1 MQAQQLSSIMLP
13 IFFILSFALVAGTD
27 ATPLPAME
35 GDTIDV
41 IFKPPRLRAVV
52 GAQRGAR
59 ARQRMRVNPPQVLL
73 QEMVNENHGESLSK
87 LCLLQLCLRL
97 ERINAF
103 AFCVEPIC
111 SHHAASCR
119 STSHFMHV
127 TCDVESIC
135 PSS

>member
-1 MQAQQLSSIMLP
+1 MREMQAQQLSSIMLP

-41 IFKPPRLRAVV
+41 IFKPPRLRALV

-73 QEMVNENHGESLSK
+73 QEMVNENHGGSLSK
-87 LCLLQLCLRL
+87 LCTLLLCLRL
-97 ERINAF
+97 ERINGLRILRRTNSLAPR
-103 AFCVEPIC
+103 CILSLDQPL
-111 SHHAASCR
+111 HAC
-119 STSHFMHV
+119 HL
-127 TCDVESIC
+127 
-135 PSS
+135 